1 VGLQKMPVV
10 LTPTKNNPSKELS
23 LLSSASYKT
32 SGDGNE
38 AAIIAI
44 QISARVDTIRIEA
57 TDFEQPIL
65 VKKIRKFLCFNYS
78 QLRIIQHDLLIPVV
92 LEFDGGR

>member
-1 VGLQKMPVV
+1 LHGRKPYKSASFDDLKKVQFSFLGLRAEHVGLQKMPVV

-44 QISARVDTIRIEA
+44 QISARVDTI
-57 TDFEQPIL
+57 Q
-65 VKKIRKFLCFNYS
+65 N
-78 QLRIIQHDLLIPVV
+78 
-92 LEFDGGR
+92 